1 MKTHT
6 YSIVMACILTI
17 ICSDAFVSASTEE
30 ADQHSTCIYLG
41 DYFARDNQLSLFN
54 NSSSPVALDG
64 WRILTSDGASAN
76 FRTDPDGL
84 DGITIQ
90 AFSRLVIQLDND
102 ALIDGGINANE
113 VGSFADYESSAFAVT
128 LFQPNSQGLVAF
140 DDPALAVDHMQWS
153 VNAAHH
159 PAAETQSLLAVEAGL
174 WTAHNDWIDA
184 RQQMYL
190 IEQTNNLFSQLNGP
204 EDYHILI
211 LFCSA
216 DMNGDGNL
224 DFFDV
229 SEFLET
235 FSEKESAAD
244 FNHDDEF
251 DFFDVSIFLDE
262 FSNNSDCF

>member
-1 MKTHT
+1 MKRYTQ
-6 YSIVMACILTI
+6 SILVAVTPVALFSCAL
-17 ICSDAFVSASTEE
+17 ALASGEE
-30 ADQHSTCIYLG
+30 IDHQTTGIYLG
-41 DYFARDNQLSLFN
+41 DYFARDNQLSLVN

-76 FRTDPDGL
+76 FRKDPDGL
-84 DGITIQ
+84 NGITIQ
-90 AFSRLVIQLDND
+90 AFGRLVIQLDND
-102 ALIDGGINANE
+102 ALVDGGINANE

-140 DDPALAVDHMQWS
+140 DDPTLAVDHIQWS

-159 PAAETQSLLAVEAGL
+159 PTADTQNLLAVEAGL

-251 DFFDVSIFLDE
+251 DFFDVSIFLDA
-262 FSNNSDCF
+262 FSNHSGCF